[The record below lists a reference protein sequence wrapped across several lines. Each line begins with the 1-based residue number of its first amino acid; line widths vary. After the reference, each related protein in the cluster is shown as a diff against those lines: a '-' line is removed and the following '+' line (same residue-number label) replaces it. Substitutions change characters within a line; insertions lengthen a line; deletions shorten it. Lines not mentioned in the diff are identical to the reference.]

1 MITIAALAIF
11 SGLSLNLLLSFAL
24 GLAGIEP
31 EPGSGGKNAKE
42 RGIPL
47 FQYGVLFFSVLF
59 LWVIFTYVF
68 PFFLGGFSE
77 IFLFFP
83 VSALVCMGLELLGER
98 TFPYWIKRIFPR
110 KNRPIRGIKKV
121 YSAFTA
127 YGGLVPVSLF
137 ITMNLAWN
145 FMGAFV
151 LALFFALGNLLAILF
166 LNEIHRRST
175 LEQLPAWL
183 RGSPLVLISMG
194 LLSFLT
200 ISLAGIF
207 FRILEVL

>member
-1 MITIAALAIF
+1 MITFAALAIF

-24 GLAGIEP
+24 GAAGIEP
-31 EPGSGGKNAKE
+31 GGGDSNTKE
-42 RGIPL
+42 RRIPL
-47 FQYGVLFFSVLF
+47 FQYGVIFFSVLL
-59 LWVIFTYVF
+59 LWIIFTYVF

-83 VSALVCMGLELLGER
+83 LSALVCMGLELLRER
-98 TFPYWIKRIFPR
+98 TIPYWIPRIFPR
-110 KNRPIRGIKKV
+110 KNRPLRGIKKV

-127 YGGLVPVSLF
+127 YDGLVPVSLF

-145 FMGAFV
+145 FTGAFV

-166 LNEIHRRST
+166 LNEIRRRST
-175 LEQLPAWL
+175 LEQLPRWL
-183 RGSPLVLISMG
+183 RGSPLVLIAMG
-194 LLSFLT
+194 LLSFLSV
-200 ISLAGIF
+200 SLAGIF